1 MPASDETP
9 PRVRAVPGEDTFNL
23 DAPPVTPRVA
33 AGVILVRG
41 GEATLELLM
50 VRRTPEARFMGGVWV
65 FPGGALDAADGD
77 GDVGLR
83 AAATRELIE
92 ETTVALP
99 QDAELVAF
107 SRWITPE
114 PLPIRFDTVF
124 FVAHSPDDA
133 APAVDGEEMVDWRWL
148 APADVLAAARAGDME
163 VAFPTMH
170 DLEGLAAHASAA
182 ALIAHSRERP
192 VFPTQ
197 PVVVVGDDGKPSVH
211 IPPRPNASEA
221 PSG

>member
-1 MPASDETP
+1 VPASDETP

-124 FVAHSPDDA
+124 FVAHAPDDA
-133 APAVDGEEMVDWRWL
+133 APEVDGNEMVDWRWI
-148 APADVLAAARAGDME
+148 APADVLAAAKAEEME
-163 VAFPTMH
+163 VAFPTLH
-170 DLEGLAAHASAA
+170 DLKDLAAHPTAA
-182 ALIAHSRERP
+182 ALIAQSRDRP

-197 PVVVVGDDGKPSVH
+197 PVVVMQDDGTPTVI
-211 IPPRPNASEA
+211 IPPRPDAGD
-221 PSG
+221 SGA

>member
-9 PRVRAVPGEDTFNL
+9 PRVRAVPGEDVL
-23 DAPPVTPRVA
+23 SHDGPPVTPRVA

-41 GEATLELLM
+41 GDTTLDLLM
-50 VRRTPEARFMGGVWV
+50 VRRTPNARFMGGVWV

-77 GDVGLR
+77 GDDGLR
-83 AAATRELIE
+83 AAALRELGE

-99 QDAELVAF
+99 ADAELVAF

-124 FVAHSPDDA
+124 FVAHAPDDCT
-133 APAVDGEEMVDWRWL
+133 PAVDGQEMVDWRWIS
-148 APADVLAAARAGDME
+148 PADALVAAQAQEME
-163 VAFPTMH
+163 VAFPTLH
-170 DLEGLAAHASAA
+170 DLAGLAEHDSAA
-182 ALIAHSRERP
+182 ALIARSRERR

-197 PVVVVGDDGKPSVH
+197 PVVVVGDDGTPTVV
-211 IPPRPNASEA
+211 IPPRPDEA
-221 PSG
+221 PASA